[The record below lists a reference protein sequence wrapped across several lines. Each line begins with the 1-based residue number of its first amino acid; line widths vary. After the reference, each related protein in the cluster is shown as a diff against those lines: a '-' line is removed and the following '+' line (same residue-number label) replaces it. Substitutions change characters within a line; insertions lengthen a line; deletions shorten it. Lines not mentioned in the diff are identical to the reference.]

1 MHINKFFRFE
11 LVQIKDKIHTIR
23 EKQVILDRDLA
34 EMYGVETRVLN
45 QAVKRNKERFPS
57 DFMFVLNND
66 EVESMVSQYVIPSK
80 VLRSQNVILK
90 KGRGKHRKYL
100 PYAFTEHGVTALSG
114 ILKSKTAIKV
124 NIQVIR
130 AFVSMRKFIASNAG
144 FFQRLDRMEIK
155 QIEHDKKFEK
165 VFEAIEAKEIKPSK
179 GIFFDGQVF
188 DAHKFVSD
196 LIRKA
201 EKRIILI
208 DNYIDENVLTLVS
221 KKRKN
226 VEAMIYTK
234 KISSQLNLDIKK
246 FNEQYKNIRVKEFR
260 RSHDRFLLIDDDV
273 YHFGASLKDLG
284 KKWFAFSKFNKK
296 AFGLLEK
303 MK

>member
-1 MHINKFFRFE
+1 M
-11 LVQIKDKIHTIR
+11 QIKDKIHTIR
-23 EKQVILDRDLA
+23 EEQVILDRDLA
-34 EMYGVETRVLN
+34 EMYEVETRILN
-45 QAVKRNKERFPS
+45 QGVKRNKERFPE
-57 DFMFVLNND
+57 DFMFQLTKKEFNNW
-66 EVESMVSQYVIPSK
+66 MSQIVISNK
-80 VLRSQNVILK
+80 EKMGLRK
-90 KGRGKHRKYL
+90 P

-114 ILKSKTAIKV
+114 ILKSEKAIQV

-130 AFVSMRKFIASNAG
+130 AFVAMRKFISSNAG
-144 FFQRLDRMEIK
+144 FFQRLDKVEIK

-208 DNYIDENVLTLVS
+208 DNYIDEDVLVLIS
-221 KKRKN
+221 KKKKN
-226 VEAMIYTK
+226 VEATIYTK
-234 KISSQLNLDIKK
+234 KITDQLRLSLKK
-246 FNEQYKNIRVKEFR
+246 LNEQYKNISVKEFN

-296 AFGLLEK
+296 ALEIL
-303 MK
+303 

>member
-1 MHINKFFRFE
+1 M
-11 LVQIKDKIHTIR
+11 QIKDKIHTIR
-23 EKQVILDRDLA
+23 EEQVILDRDLA
-34 EMYGVETRVLN
+34 EMYEVETRILN
-45 QAVKRNKERFPS
+45 QGVKRNKERFPE
-57 DFMFVLNND
+57 DFMFQLTKKEFNNW
-66 EVESMVSQYVIPSK
+66 MSQIVISNK
-80 VLRSQNVILK
+80 EKMGLRK
-90 KGRGKHRKYL
+90 P

-114 ILKSKTAIKV
+114 ILKSEKAIQV

-130 AFVSMRKFIASNAG
+130 AFVAMRKFISSNAG
-144 FFQRLDRMEIK
+144 FFQRLDKVEIK

-208 DNYIDENVLTLVS
+208 DNYIDEDVLVLIS
-221 KKRKN
+221 KKKKN
-226 VEAMIYTK
+226 VEATIYTK
-234 KISSQLNLDIKK
+234 KITDQLRLSLKK
-246 FNEQYKNIRVKEFR
+246 LNEQYKNISVKEFN

-273 YHFGASLKDLG
+273 YHFGAS
-284 KKWFAFSKFNKK
+284 
-296 AFGLLEK
+296 
-303 MK
+303 